1 MGAAKKIRKAEDNK
15 LPSAADDQ
23 FRESDYQRELRRL
36 HVELLK
42 LQQWV
47 MHKGLKVWVVFE
59 RRDGAGKGGT
69 IKATT
74 ERVSPRV
81 FRVVAL
87 PAPIER
93 DKAATLAWQLPR
105 DGDEVVLSMPRKG

>member
-47 MHKGLKVWVVFE
+47 MHKGLKVWSSSSGVTALARAARS
-59 RRDGAGKGGT
+59 RRPPS
-69 IKATT
+69 
-74 ERVSPRV
+74 VSVR
-81 FRVVAL
+81 AYS
-87 PAPIER
+87 A
-93 DKAATLAWQLPR
+93 
-105 DGDEVVLSMPRKG
+105 S